1 MFYLFI
7 GFYVSEFLDKA
18 RTNIHSRH
26 FFAKSYNVIRPFYQL
41 LFSIPKKFNFTLAY
55 APLSKFHERSLFG
68 AAYLWLMCF
77 SYLCICELFSI
88 TKERLWTI
96 CMNVKGIA
104 KMIFIVWFQ
113 WRWIFSWTVAH
124 LLCLCSQK
132 RVENNF
138 TKNGCCK
145 WLKIKASNAIWKD
158 PIDQPHP
165 TSMVLR

>member
-18 RTNIHSRH
+18 RTNIHDI
-26 FFAKSYNVIRPFYQL
+26 FCEKKYVIRPFYQL
-41 LFSIPKKFNFTLAY
+41 LFSIPKKFQFH
-55 APLSKFHERSLFG
+55 SCIHSIGQISQKKFIWSRIFMIDVFFLFVYMWAFFHYKRKVLNYLHE
-68 AAYLWLMCF
+68 C
-77 SYLCICELFSI
+77 
-88 TKERLWTI
+88 
-96 CMNVKGIA
+96 KGIA